1 MEKSDVS
8 PDASP
13 RKVSRN
19 VQSFRGHGAIVDR
32 IKKSLYYGKVKENRE
47 VMDCPSLP
55 LTEATVEMF
64 EQALKQKYNGPRGLD
79 VFDLNYA
86 SMVSEKACISPCSVV
101 LAIIYIDRLKNKNPD
116 YLKTVSP
123 CDLFLVSMLVAS
135 KYLFDDGEDEEVFND
150 EWAAS
155 GALELKELNR
165 HEREFLGAMDWDLY
179 VDPSTFFRQ
188 LTDIET
194 LVTWNE
200 TRRRV
205 PHGFTYNELV
215 SLSFDSKTFASWLNF
230 SEDFFKMIVI
240 TSVTYSAIVLSV
252 FGATI
257 VACSFHGLL
266 SKSLTA
272 QTSTVNMT
280 NVEPPMMP
288 FDLSSVK
295 TLTSF
300 LNPYLDNSNMY
311 NRFRQPEP
319 CLVLDQ
325 ATEAG
330 FPNSFQQ
337 PIFPREHT
345 TSSFSFKMRKSPR
358 KFPRNECPPFI
369 PILVS

>member
-1 MEKSDVS
+1 M
-8 PDASP
+8 
-13 RKVSRN
+13 
-19 VQSFRGHGAIVDR
+19 
-32 IKKSLYYGKVKENRE
+32 
-47 VMDCPSLP
+47 
-55 LTEATVEMF
+55 
-64 EQALKQKYNGPRGLD
+64 
-79 VFDLNYA
+79 
-86 SMVSEKACISPCSVV
+86 
-101 LAIIYIDRLKNKNPD
+101 
-116 YLKTVSP
+116 
-123 CDLFLVSMLVAS
+123 VAS

-280 NVEPPMMP
+280 SAEPPMMP